1 MEEEEGAHEVH
12 QGAPPSPWLSPSIL
26 NLCRASSGEHF
37 HIYFLTLRSFYPAAI
52 TLTLYAL
59 F

>member
-37 HIYFLTLRSFYPAAI
+37 HFYFLTL
-52 TLTLYAL
+52 
-59 F
+59 